1 MITLIFTNPFYL
13 WLLISIPLLIL
24 THFFVLGYLKKRA
37 VKFANFEAIKRVTGA
52 KFELKN
58 VKTIS
63 KNRFLLLIRIFVLLF
78 LIFSIAGP
86 VLWYSGQSSEFD
98 FVIAIDASS
107 SMLADDF
114 TPYRLDAA
122 RKASSSFVE
131 SLKAKTN
138 IGIVS
143 FAGTSFVEQ
152 DLTDNLK
159 KAEDAING
167 VRIKR
172 SGGTDIGGAI
182 ITSTNLLLNQ
192 ENSRV
197 IILLTDGQSTVGTP
211 VDESIEYANKNYVT
225 VNTIGIGTEEGGT
238 FIKGDLLS
246 KLDEPTLIDIAQKTD
261 GNYYRAENE
270 ESLANA
276 FEEISASSQK
286 KIPINLSAGFMMIA
300 LALLFIEWGMINT
313 KYRTLP

>member
-1 MITLIFTNPFYL
+1 MITMQFAQPYYL
-13 WLLISIPLLIL
+13 WLLVSIPLLII
-24 THFFVLGYLKKRA
+24 THFFVLGYLKRRA
-37 VKFANFEAIKRVTGA
+37 VKFANFEAIKRVTGT
-52 KFELKN
+52 KLELKN
-58 VKTIS
+58 ARGIS
-63 KNRFLLLIRIFVLLF
+63 KNLFLLIVRIFVLLL
-78 LIFSIAGP
+78 LIFSISGP
-86 VLWYSGQSSEFD
+86 VLWYSGQGSEFD

-114 TPYRLDAA
+114 EPYRLDAA
-122 RKASSSFVE
+122 RKASSLFVE

-152 DLTDNLK
+152 DLTNNMK
-159 KAEDAING
+159 ETEDAIKG
-167 VRIKR
+167 IKIKR

-182 ITSTNLLLNQ
+182 TTSTNLLLNQ
-192 ENSRV
+192 ENSRA
-197 IILLTDGQSTVGTP
+197 IILLTDGQSTVGTL
-211 VDESIEYANKNYVT
+211 VDTAIEYANKNYVT
-225 VNTIGIGTEEGGT
+225 INTIGIGTEEGGT

-246 KLDEPTLIDIAQKTD
+246 KLDELTLIDIAQKTE
-261 GNYYRAENE
+261 GKYYRAEDE

-276 FEEISASSQK
+276 FEEISSNSQQ
-286 KIPINLSAGFMMIA
+286 KIPVNLSMGLMMTA

>member
-1 MITLIFTNPFYL
+1 MITLIFTNPVYL
-13 WLLISIPLLIL
+13 WLLVSIPLLIL

-37 VKFANFEAIKRVTGA
+37 VKFANFEAIKRVTGT

-63 KNRFLLLIRIFVLLF
+63 KNRFLLLIRIIVLLF
-78 LIFSIAGP
+78 LIFSISGP
-86 VLWYSGQSSEFD
+86 VLWYSGQGSEFD

-114 TPYRLDAA
+114 IPYRLDAA
-122 RKASSSFVE
+122 RRASSLFIE
-131 SLKAKTN
+131 SLKTKTN
-138 IGIVS
+138 VGIVS

-152 DLTDNLK
+152 GLTNDMK
-159 KAEDAING
+159 ETEDVINSI
-167 VRIKR
+167 RIKNV
-172 SGGTDIGGAI
+172 GGTDIGGAI
-182 ITSTNLLLNQ
+182 TTSTNLLLNQ

-211 VDESIEYANKNYVT
+211 IDVAIEYANKNYVT
-225 VNTIGIGTEEGGT
+225 INTIGIGTEEGGT

-246 KLDEPTLIDIAQKTD
+246 KLDEPTLIEIAQKT
-261 GNYYRAENE
+261 GGKYYKAENE
-270 ESLANA
+270 EELASA
-276 FEEISASSQK
+276 FDGISSSAEE
-286 KIPINLSAGFMMIA
+286 KIPIDLSMGFMMTA

>member
-13 WLLISIPLLIL
+13 WLLVSIPLLII
-24 THFFVLGYLKKRA
+24 THFFVLGYLKRRA
-37 VKFANFEAIKRVTGA
+37 VKFANFEAIKRVTGT

-58 VKTIS
+58 VRTIS
-63 KNRFLLLIRIFVLLF
+63 KNMFLLIIRVFVLLF

-114 TPYRLDAA
+114 MPYRLDAA
-122 RKASSSFVE
+122 RKASSLFVE
-131 SLKAKTN
+131 SLKAKTRV
-138 IGIVS
+138 GVVS
-143 FAGTSFVEQ
+143 FAGTSFVEL
-152 DLTDNLK
+152 DLTDNMK
-159 KAEDAING
+159 KTEEAING
-167 VRIKR
+167 IRIKR
-172 SGGTDIGGAI
+172 VGGTDIGGAI
-182 ITSTNLLLNQ
+182 TTSSNLLLRE
-192 ENSRV
+192 ENARV

-211 VDESIEYANKNYVT
+211 VDEAIEYANKNHVT
-225 VNTIGIGTEEGGT
+225 VNTIGIGTKEGGT

-246 KLDEPTLIDIAQKTD
+246 KLDEPTLIYIAQKT
-261 GNYYRAENE
+261 GGKYYKAENE
-270 ESLANA
+270 GELSKA
-276 FEEISASSQK
+276 FDNISSSAEE
-286 KIPINLSAGFMMIA
+286 KIPINLSMGFMMIA

>member
-1 MITLIFTNPFYL
+1 MITINFTNPYYL
-13 WLLISIPLLIL
+13 WLLISVPLLII
-24 THFFVLGYLKKRA
+24 THFFVLGYLRRRA
-37 VKFANFEAIKRVTGA
+37 VKFANFEAIKRVTGT

-58 VKTIS
+58 ARGIS
-63 KNRFLLLIRIFVLLF
+63 KNLFLLFIRIFVLLF
-78 LIFSIAGP
+78 LIFSISGP
-86 VLWYSGQSSEFD
+86 VLWYSGQGSEFD

-114 TPYRLDAA
+114 KPYRLDAA
-122 RKASSSFVE
+122 RKASSLFVE
-131 SLKAKTN
+131 DLKAKTN
-138 IGIVS
+138 IGVVS

-152 DLTDNLK
+152 DLTDNIK
-159 KAEDAING
+159 ETEDVITG
-167 VRIKR
+167 IRIKR
-172 SGGTDIGGAI
+172 VGGTDIGGAI
-182 ITSTNLLLNQ
+182 ITSTNILLNQ

-211 VDESIEYANKNYVT
+211 VDVAIEYANKNYVT
-225 VNTIGIGTEEGGT
+225 INTIGIGTEEGGT

-246 KLDEPTLIDIAQKTD
+246 KLDEPTLIDIAQKT
-261 GNYYRAENE
+261 GGKYYRAENKE
-270 ESLANA
+270 ELANA

-286 KIPINLSAGFMMIA
+286 KIPINLSMGFMMTA

>member
-13 WLLISIPLLIL
+13 WLLASIPLLIV
-24 THFFVLGYLKKRA
+24 THFFVLGYLKRRA
-37 VKFANFEAIKRVTGA
+37 VKFANFEAIKRVTGT

-58 VKTIS
+58 VRTIS
-63 KNRFLLLIRIFVLLF
+63 KNRFLLIIRIFVLLF

-114 TPYRLDAA
+114 IPYRLDAA
-122 RKASSSFVE
+122 RKASSLFVE
-131 SLKAKTN
+131 SLKAKTRV
-138 IGIVS
+138 GVVS
-143 FAGTSFVEQ
+143 FAGTSFVEL
-152 DLTDNLK
+152 DLTDNMK
-159 KAEDAING
+159 KTEEAING
-167 VRIKR
+167 IRIKR
-172 SGGTDIGGAI
+172 VGGTDIGGAI
-182 ITSTNLLLNQ
+182 TTSSNLLLRE
-192 ENSRV
+192 ENARV

-211 VDESIEYANKNYVT
+211 VDEAIEYANKNHVT
-225 VNTIGIGTEEGGT
+225 VNTIGIGTKEGGT

-246 KLDEPTLIDIAQKTD
+246 KLDESTLIYIAQKT
-261 GNYYRAENE
+261 GGKYYKAENE
-270 ESLANA
+270 GELSKA
-276 FEEISASSQK
+276 FDNISSSAEE
-286 KIPINLSAGFMMIA
+286 KIPINLSMGFMMIA

>member
-286 KIPINLSAGFMMIA
+286 KIPINLSSGFMMIA